1 MVAMTVKTYAQQ
13 LEEVQAAIAAIE
25 GGAQQY
31 MIGERQ
37 LTRGN
42 LATLY
47 ERERW
52 LRGMAA
58 REASSGSG
66 IRVRYVVPQ

>member
-1 MVAMTVKTYAQQ
+1 MTIKTYTQQ
-13 LEEVQAAIAAIE
+13 LEEVQTAIAAIE

-42 LATLY
+42 LKTLY
-47 ERERW
+47 DRERW
-52 LRGMAA
+52 LRTMAA
-58 REASSGSG
+58 REARGTTG
-66 IRVRYVVPQ
+66 IQVRYVVPQ